1 SGMGRTGEAGR
12 SHLRCEGVLRH
23 QSRGRESR
31 TRPDRGLDHDVTDL
45 SGTVG
50 AALGPARRLRAGG
63 DARRRAPRLADRR
76 RSPRLNHCDLDPGLT
91 RVRPHSG
98 PASVGPASLGSGV
111 GGSRQIV
118 RSSALMASTP
128 DSEQVDDEVEQLLL
142 NPEDN
147 LEAITESADL
157 FKALATP
164 SRLKML
170 LVLTHGEATVTH
182 IVDSTGLSQ
191 PLVSQHLKFLRG
203 LHLV

>member
-1 SGMGRTGEAGR
+1 
-12 SHLRCEGVLRH
+12 
-23 QSRGRESR
+23 
-31 TRPDRGLDHDVTDL
+31 
-45 SGTVG
+45 
-50 AALGPARRLRAGG
+50 
-63 DARRRAPRLADRR
+63 
-76 RSPRLNHCDLDPGLT
+76 
-91 RVRPHSG
+91 
-98 PASVGPASLGSGV
+98 
-111 GGSRQIV
+111 
-118 RSSALMASTP
+118 LMASTP

-147 LEAITESADL
+147 LEAITETADL

-203 LHLV
+203 LHLHSVNRIGREAYYSLKADHVAPIIRDAIAHTIEAHEH